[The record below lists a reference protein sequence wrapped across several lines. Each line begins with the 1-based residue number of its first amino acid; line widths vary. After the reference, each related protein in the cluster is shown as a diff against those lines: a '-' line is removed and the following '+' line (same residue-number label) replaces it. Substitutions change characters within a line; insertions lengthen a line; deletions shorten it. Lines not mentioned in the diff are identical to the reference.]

1 MLKVN
6 DLAVYYGRIR
16 ALYDVTLEIQQ
27 GDTRTLIGANGAGK
41 STLLNAIIGLLKPVK
56 GTVEFLGEPIHE
68 LHADAVAR
76 RGIAL
81 VPEGRML
88 FGRMT
93 VLENLLMGSFT
104 IKNNRKEISRR
115 IESNCAKFPIL
126 AKRRGQL
133 AGTLSGGEQQM
144 VAIARALMSSPKLLL
159 LDEPS
164 AGLAPIVVN
173 EVFNTIKKIRD
184 DGSTIILVEQNASK
198 ALSVASWGYVLEL
211 GKIVIEGTPDKLQKN
226 EMVRS
231 SYIGV

>member
-1 MLKVN
+1 
-6 DLAVYYGRIR
+6 
-16 ALYDVTLEIQQ
+16 
-27 GDTRTLIGANGAGK
+27 
-41 STLLNAIIGLLKPVK
+41 
-56 GTVEFLGEPIHE
+56 
-68 LHADAVAR
+68 
-76 RGIAL
+76 
-81 VPEGRML
+81 
-88 FGRMT
+88 
-93 VLENLLMGSFT
+93 MGSFT

>member
-1 MLKVN
+1 
-6 DLAVYYGRIR
+6 
-16 ALYDVTLEIQQ
+16 
-27 GDTRTLIGANGAGK
+27 
-41 STLLNAIIGLLKPVK
+41 
-56 GTVEFLGEPIHE
+56 
-68 LHADAVAR
+68 
-76 RGIAL
+76 
-81 VPEGRML
+81 
-88 FGRMT
+88 MT
-93 VLENLLMGSFT
+93 VFENLLMGAFT

-173 EVFNTIKKIRD
+173 EVFSTIKKIRE
-184 DGSTIILVEQNASK
+184 DGSTIILVEQNARK
-198 ALSVASWGYVLEL
+198 ALSVATWGYVLEL
-211 GKIVIEGTPDKLQKN
+211 GKIVIEGTPDELQKN